1 MNEIK
6 IVIKVTDG
14 CVVTT
19 VDGNTIHYTSSKN
32 IPFSLKGVVEVT
44 QGITLN
50 FDKLLKPILTVEQ
63 QTVLMGLLILGYK
76 YIARDKDNALFA
88 YDRPPCRGKGSKDFW
103 NGQYFMIDLNHINST
118 IHVLDNLCSWED
130 EKPTSIE
137 WLLGKKDKNE

>member
-1 MNEIK
+1 MNKLK
-6 IVIKVTDG
+6 ITIEVTDR

-19 VDGNTIHYTSSKN
+19 VNGNTIPYASSKN

-76 YIARDKDNALFA
+76 YIARDKSNYLYAYNTRPWKDKTNAI
-88 YDRPPCRGKGSKDFW
+88 W
-103 NGQYFMIDLNHINST
+103 NSYEVSMHIRT
-118 IHVLDNLCSWED
+118 TTDVIINLCSWED
-130 EKPTSIE
+130 EEPISIE